1 MHCLQKYKISFQ
13 KPAMKRSGCMYRFCY
28 KTPPITICPQECSW
42 KEALGDSLL
51 HETNTRAA
59 HDKAWRQTS
68 TCAPPW
74 TQMEMLKQMISQ
86 QEKLPLVSLGDFPDL
101 HSGLI
106 WTKGL
111 KQKRPGQA
119 AVGRGRT
126 SNSWPRAAPLQS

>member
-28 KTPPITICPQECSW
+28 KTPRSLSVLRSVAGKRHWGTVCYMKQTPELLMI
-42 KEALGDSLL
+42 KLGDKP
-51 HETNTRAA
+51 A
-59 HDKAWRQTS
+59 HVR
-68 TCAPPW
+68 PPW
-74 TQMEMLKQMISQ
+74 TQMETLKQMISQ